1 MSEPARPQRNPALSE
16 CNPAQPGRTDTRTD
30 ADRQM
35 TPSREKRKRRQ
46 TAKAKATAATIS
58 ARKQTPGANQKN
70 RKKLASQQKR
80 RAVDYFTKAEAEMD
94 SQKKYKLF
102 FNAAKNGHLAS
113 QVAVYVLHYIN
124 DKPTAPYDHDTIYQ
138 IALEH
143 GRGVDQKYIG
153 RMYDNGVKGWVPKDL
168 AKAARLYKLAAD
180 KGDAQAQWYLGE
192 MYANGNGVK
201 TDKSSAAR
209 FYTLAA
215 DQGLPYAQWSLG
227 VVYNYGD
234 GVAKDLH
241 KAAQLYQ
248 LAANQGDCYAQ
259 RSLGIMFED
268 GAGVGADAARAAGL
282 YEQAACGQAGIL
294 AEVAQIYKDAADEG
308 DAHAIRCLVV
318 LDSHI

>member
-1 MSEPARPQRNPALSE
+1 
-16 CNPAQPGRTDTRTD
+16 
-30 ADRQM
+30 M
-35 TPSREKRKRRQ
+35 TSSREKRKRRP
-46 TAKAKATAATIS
+46 TAKAKATTATIS
-58 ARKQTPGANQKN
+58 ARKQTPGANQK
-70 RKKLASQQKR
+70 KLASQQKR
-80 RAVDYFTKAEAEMD
+80 RAVDYYTKAEAEMD

-153 RMYDNGVKGWVPKDL
+153 RIYDVNNDNGVKGWVVPKDL
-168 AKAARLYKLAAD
+168 AKAALLYKLAAD

-201 TDKSSAAR
+201 TDRSSAAR
-209 FYTLAA
+209 YYTLAA

-268 GAGVGADAARAAGL
+268 GLGVETDAGRAAEL

-294 AEVAQIYKDAADEG
+294 AEVAQIYKVAADEG

-318 LDSHI
+318 LDGK